1 MAILTQ
7 NPPTAKTS
15 NPLRRSLEIV
25 RADLAAYL
33 WLNGLYYGLVI
44 LGMVYVMFFNP
55 ALQQQLLAAI
65 GQAFTTGLLGAVG
78 DAYGGGQ
85 VFTAMLLTFLVNLI
99 LGSFIEINLLGL
111 IVPFSGLLMG
121 LNRGLLWG
129 LLLAPSEPSLAG
141 VMVPHSLTL
150 LIEGQAY
157 VLAMLAVYVQGKA
170 FLRPQAYGLTG
181 HARGYVEGL
190 RRTGWIY
197 LLVTLLLAV
206 AAVYEAL
213 EVIFLAPLFA

>member
-7 NPPTAKTS
+7 SPPTVKTS
-15 NPLRRSLEIV
+15 NPLKRSLEIV

-44 LGMVYVMFFNP
+44 LGMAYVMFFNP
-55 ALQQQLLAAI
+55 ALQQQLLDQI
-65 GQAFTTGLLGAVG
+65 GQAFTTGPLSAVG

-85 VFTAMLLTFLVNLI
+85 VFTAMLLTFVVNLI

-121 LNRGLLWG
+121 LYRALLWG
-129 LLLAPSEPSLAG
+129 LLLAPSEPGLAG
-141 VMVPHSLTL
+141 AMVPHSLTL

-170 FLRPQAYGLTG
+170 FLRPQTYGLAD